1 MVQIPRFVK
10 FLQCEFQEESP
21 PQLKLRLM
29 KGSRQFLG
37 HCIIRVVRMAS
48 DFSTS

>member
-1 MVQIPRFVK
+1 MPRFEK

-29 KGSRQFLG
+29 KADNFLV
-37 HCIIRVVRMAS
+37 IA
-48 DFSTS
+48 